1 MRAKEVAALLALAA
15 LWGGSFLFIRIAVPA
30 FGPVVLAC
38 LRVILAGVG
47 LLAYAAALR
56 RSVELRGR
64 WRPFLLLGALN
75 GAIPYSLIATAE
87 LHLTAS
93 LAVILNAT
101 TPLFTALVA
110 AVWLRE
116 RLTARTVAGLVA
128 GVGGVAILVGWSPL
142 PLDRV
147 LLLSVGASLA
157 AALSYGLAGVQAK
170 TAFAGT
176 PPLTLAIGQQVG
188 AALLLL
194 PFALPLG
201 VVNLSADLLSAGVIA
216 ALVGL
221 ALLCTSLG
229 YLLYFYLIVQV
240 GPTRTL
246 SVTFLMPGFG
256 VLWSVVFL
264 REAVWAS
271 TFVGLGVILA
281 SVVLVTGVRLR
292 MPGAGSARAAAIPPG
307 SAES

>member
-1 MRAKEVAALLALAA
+1 MRAKELAALFTLAA

-38 LRVILAGVG
+38 LRVALAGAG
-47 LLAYAAALR
+47 LLLYAAVLR
-56 RSVELRGR
+56 RSVAIRAR
-64 WRPFLLLGALN
+64 WRAYLVLGALN
-75 GAIPYSLIATAE
+75 GAIPYSLIAAAE

-93 LAVILNAT
+93 FAVILNGT

-110 AVWLRE
+110 ALWLRE
-116 RLTARTVAGLVA
+116 RLTTRTVVGLLAGLV
-128 GVGGVAILVGWSPL
+128 GVVILVGWSPL

-157 AALSYGLAGVQAK
+157 AALSYGLAGVHAK
-170 TAFAGT
+170 TAFVGT

-194 PFALPLG
+194 PFALPLAIVDSPANQLSPG
-201 VVNLSADLLSAGVIA
+201 IVAAVVA
-216 ALVGL
+216 L

-229 YLLYFYLIVQV
+229 YLLYFYLIVSV

-246 SVTFLMPGFG
+246 SVTFLMPVFG
-256 VLWSVVFL
+256 VLWGVLFL
-264 REAVWAS
+264 HETVRPG
-271 TFVGLGVILA
+271 TFIGLGVILA
-281 SVVLVTGVRLR
+281 SVLLVTGVW
-292 MPGAGSARAAAIPPG
+292 PGQRQGLAVAPAR
-307 SAES
+307 

>member
-1 MRAKEVAALLALAA
+1 MRAKELAALFTLAA

-38 LRVILAGVG
+38 LRVMLAGAG
-47 LLAYAAALR
+47 LLLYAAAAR
-56 RSVELRGR
+56 RSVALRAR
-64 WRPFLLLGALN
+64 WRAFLVLGTLN
-75 GAIPYSLIATAE
+75 GAIPYSLIAAAE

-93 LAVILNAT
+93 LAVILNGT

-110 AVWLRE
+110 AIWLRE
-116 RLTARTVAGLVA
+116 RLTARIVVGLLAGL
-128 GVGGVAILVGWSPL
+128 GGLAILVGWSPL
-142 PLDRV
+142 PLDRL

-157 AALSYGLAGVQAK
+157 AALSYGLAGVHAK
-170 TAFAGT
+170 AAFVGT

-194 PFALPLG
+194 PFALPLAIVDPPASRLSPG
-201 VVNLSADLLSAGVIA
+201 VVA
-216 ALVGL
+216 AVVAL

-229 YLLYFYLIVQV
+229 YLLYFYLIVSV

-246 SVTFLMPGFG
+246 SVTFLMPVFG
-256 VLWSVVFL
+256 VLWGVLFL
-264 REAVWAS
+264 RETVRVG

-281 SVVLVTGVRLR
+281 SVLLVTGVWQGRRQGL
-292 MPGAGSARAAAIPPG
+292 AAAP
-307 SAES
+307 AR

>member
-1 MRAKEVAALLALAA
+1 
-15 LWGGSFLFIRIAVPA
+15 
-30 FGPVVLAC
+30 VVLAC
-38 LRVILAGVG
+38 LRVTLAGAG
-47 LLAYAAALR
+47 LLLYAVALR
-56 RSVELRGR
+56 RSVALRAR
-64 WRPFLLLGALN
+64 WRAYLVLGALN
-75 GAIPYSLIATAE
+75 GAIPYSLIAAAE

-93 LAVILNAT
+93 LAVILNGT

-110 AVWLRE
+110 ALWLRE
-116 RLTARTVAGLVA
+116 RLTARMVVGLLV
-128 GVGGVAILVGWSPL
+128 GVGGVAILVGWSSL

-170 TAFAGT
+170 TAFGRT

-194 PFALPLG
+194 PFALPLAVVNAPANRLSPG
-201 VVNLSADLLSAGVIA
+201 VVA
-216 ALVGL
+216 AVVAL

-229 YLLYFYLIVQV
+229 YLLYFYLIVSV

-246 SVTFLMPGFG
+246 SVTFLMPVFG
-256 VLWSVVFL
+256 VLWGVLFLHESV
-264 REAVWAS
+264 RPG

-281 SVVLVTGVRLR
+281 SVLLVTGLR
-292 MPGAGSARAAAIPPG
+292 FPGLPPRRARVAVPAFPALPAGDRGRDVAQNKVG
-307 SAES
+307 D